1 MRGLK
6 IYAIDVTG
14 LEFDVEIEYDPAK
27 DTLETI
33 RQQIADQRLLSKT
46 PEAVQLIKRGK
57 NQDGEDEKE
66 IEDLQQTL
74 SEFLDE
80 GNVLGYVLEHFAGEV
95 KIKLLVEPNVIQWI
109 AESSK
114 EFHFLVG
121 NSTGYKVTYK
131 QIFWQHKSY
140 FYISFWFKAFPID
153 EREAMFEVRKKS
165 WWRLPTKS
173 KVAIGYKFGEGYVAT
188 QFVVKN
194 GDDLEL
200 RVEKQELELWINA
213 EKKMGEKKRY
223 EESKTGEYILEVIR
237 ALPGPHIHVG

>member
-1 MRGLK
+1 MRSLK

-14 LEFDVEIEYDPAK
+14 LNNPEFDVEIEYDPAK

-33 RQQIADQRLLSKT
+33 RQRIAGQNSLSKT
-46 PEAVQLIKRGK
+46 PEAVHLIKRGK

-80 GNVLGYVLEHFAGEV
+80 GNVLGYVLEHFGSV
-95 KIKLLVEPNVIQWI
+95 KIKLLVEANVIQWI

-140 FYISFWFKAFPID
+140 FYISF
-153 EREAMFEVRKKS
+153 
-165 WWRLPTKS
+165 
-173 KVAIGYKFGEGYVAT
+173 
-188 QFVVKN
+188 
-194 GDDLEL
+194 
-200 RVEKQELELWINA
+200 
-213 EKKMGEKKRY
+213 
-223 EESKTGEYILEVIR
+223 
-237 ALPGPHIHVG
+237 